1 LYRKLGDPM
10 DRPNR
15 YGEEKNFLPLTV
27 FLAKKLPPAESIGR
41 IKEEF
46 GICE

>member
-1 LYRKLGDPM
+1 M

-15 YGEEKNFLPLTV
+15 YGEEKMFMHLTAFLS
-27 FLAKKLPPAESIGR
+27 KKLPPAESIGR

-46 GICE
+46 GICG